1 MQGVIKDE
9 NRIFAPSLGNFIFD
23 QMVDRNRITALLRVE
38 IDDAGGLDF
47 RCLPYYMNERYQPV
61 EAPEYAEYIGEITVF
76 LEKCWKEGQSG
87 MYRDLVDTSVRKGHR
102 DNRIRMRAGML
113 AHFWDFL
120 PYMGRILAFR
130 RNEESIFSVIKDEKS
145 LSKASKD

>member
-1 MQGVIKDE
+1 
-9 NRIFAPSLGNFIFD
+9 
-23 QMVDRNRITALLRVE
+23 
-38 IDDAGGLDF
+38 
-47 RCLPYYMNERYQPV
+47 
-61 EAPEYAEYIGEITVF
+61 
-76 LEKCWKEGQSG
+76 
-87 MYRDLVDTSVRKGHR
+87 
-102 DNRIRMRAGML
+102 MRAGML